1 VNTGESFAD
10 IHGFH
15 QFSPFFTFSLAGEN
29 RGKIS
34 EKGVKSDA
42 FPRFPAFS
50 LHFSLGKLAGKTGE
64 NRALVAVGE

>member
-1 VNTGESFAD
+1 MTFTR
-10 IHGFH
+10 FPR
-15 QFSPFFTFSLAGEN
+15 FSHFPWFSLAGEN

-50 LHFSLGKLAGKTGE
+50 LHFSLGKLAGKSGG
-64 NRALVAVGE
+64 NRWWQRGNVGEYGG